1 MRPALAR
8 TSSAASGLRFCGMME
23 EPVVNLSDRR
33 TNANCGVI
41 QITISSARRERCTAA
56 IAAAAS
62 VSSAKSRS
70 ATLSSEL
77 AVGRSKPSASAVAC
91 RSMGK
96 EVPASA
102 AAPSGHSLS
111 RARAS
116 AKPAAVARQHLDV
129 GQEMVAER
137 HRLRRL
143 QMREARHDRVA
154 MRLGLARERQLEGGQ
169 RRVRA
174 VDPVAHPEL
183 EVGRHLVVARARGVQ
198 PPRRLA
204 DQLLEPALDVHVHVF
219 QRAREL
225 QAAGRDLLQHAVEAG
240 ADLPGVVL
248 GDDALGRQH
257 RRMRLRGAD
266 VLRRQSLVEADRGV
280 YLLHDLGR

>member
-1 MRPALAR
+1 
-8 TSSAASGLRFCGMME
+8 MMD

-41 QITISSARRERCTAA
+41 QITISSARRDRCTAA

-77 AVGRSKPSASAVAC
+77 ARRPVEAQRLGGGVAID
-91 RSMGK
+91 REGG
-96 EVPASA
+96 A
-102 AAPSGHSLS
+102 GQRGGTQ
-111 RARAS
+111 RALVEPGARIGE
-116 AKPAAVARQHLDV
+116 PAAVAREHLDI
-129 GQEMVAER
+129 GQQMVAEG

-143 QMREARHDRVA
+143 QVGEARHDRVEVG
-154 MRLGLARERQLEGGQ
+154 LGLARERELQGGKG
-169 RRVRA
+169 RIGA
-174 VDPVAHPEL
+174 VDPVAHVEL
-183 EVGRHLVVARARGVQ
+183 EVGRHLVVARAGGVQ

-204 DQLLEPALDVHVHVF
+204 DQLLQPALDVHVHVF

-225 QAAGRDLLQHAVEAG
+225 QAAGRDLLQHPVEAG
-240 ADLPGVVL
+240 GDLLGVVL

-257 RRMRLRGAD
+257 RRMRLGGAD
-266 VLRRQSLVEADRGV
+266 VLGRQSLVEADGGV